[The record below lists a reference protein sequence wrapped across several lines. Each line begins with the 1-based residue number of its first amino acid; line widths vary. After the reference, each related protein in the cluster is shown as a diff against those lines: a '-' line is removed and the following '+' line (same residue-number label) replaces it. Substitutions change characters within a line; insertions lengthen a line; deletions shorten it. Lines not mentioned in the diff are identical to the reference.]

1 MDVPDEVHDPDLYVR
16 TQRLLEPGEIELA
29 GLIAHTDIPG
39 SDDLEM
45 TQLTID
51 VGDVIADHVTAPE
64 TETFV
69 YSGSDDPEFASNQH
83 QGRRLEDESFVWEC
97 QQLLR
102 NGSYDLVFYFEADAN
117 LDAIVEAVQEQVDGP
132 VIGVTES

>member
-29 GLIAHTDIPG
+29 GLIAHTNIPG
-39 SDDLEM
+39 SEDLEM

-51 VGDVIADHVTAPE
+51 VGDAIAEHVTGPE

-69 YSGSDDPEFASNQH
+69 YSGSDDPEFAANQH
-83 QGRRLEDESFVWEC
+83 QGRTLDDESFVWEC

-102 NGSYDLVFYFEADAN
+102 NGTYDLVFYFEANAD

>member
-1 MDVPDEVHDPDLYVR
+1 MELPEEVHDPDLYVR

-29 GLIAHTDIPG
+29 GLIAHTTIPG

-51 VGDVIADHVTAPE
+51 VGDVIADHATDSE

-69 YSGSDDPEFASNQH
+69 YSGSDDPEFAVNQH
-83 QGRRLEDESFVWEC
+83 QGRTLDDESFVWEC

-102 NGSYDLVFYFEADAN
+102 NGSYDLVFYFEADAD
-117 LDAIVEAVQEQVDGP
+117 LEAVVEAVEDLVDGP
-132 VIGVTES
+132 VVGVTES